1 MIADVASPYQEEALP
16 QGVDTGSLA
25 FSYFYHLY
33 FIFFLLTLSVFVGAD
48 ISAKDLG
55 PIVTKVVMELSP
67 NILVV
72 EAQAGIPQAVQRV
85 ESFSVPG
92 SGDTAIEETPEM
104 AILDPGSGLSTFLAC
119 FDSLEFYSLLA
130 SHFLRFA
137 PLLWQLPTLL
147 SAC

>member
-25 FSYFYHLY
+25 FSYFSHLY
-33 FIFFLLTLSVFVGAD
+33 FFFLLTLSIFAGAD

-55 PIVTKVVMELSP
+55 PIVTKAVMELSP

-72 EAQAGIPQAVQRV
+72 EAQAGIPHAVQRV
-85 ESFSVPG
+85 ESFPVPG

-104 AILDPGSGLSTFLAC
+104 AILDPGSGLSTFLAR